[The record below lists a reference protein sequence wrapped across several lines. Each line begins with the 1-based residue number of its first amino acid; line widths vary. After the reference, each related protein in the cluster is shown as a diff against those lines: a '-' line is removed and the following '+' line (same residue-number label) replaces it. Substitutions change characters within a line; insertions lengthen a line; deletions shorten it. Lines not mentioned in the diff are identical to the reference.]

1 MDRDD
6 WIFTPSQLDEI
17 NAERIKSFPKGY
29 TELDEKKL
37 LNYYVLLS
45 KELLKMLEPVICGI
59 I

>member
-6 WIFTPSQLDEI
+6 WIFTPFQLEEI

-29 TELDEKKL
+29 TKLDEKKL

-45 KELLKMLEPVICGI
+45 KELLKMLEPVTK
-59 I
+59 